1 MTYKPDGYNDL
12 SAYLIVEGAKK
23 LMDFLKAAFDS
34 KELRL
39 YGEETSVAHAEVRI
53 GDSVLML
60 ADATDQWPAVR
71 SVLHVYVP
79 DADEAYQRGLAA
91 GATAVRAPTERE
103 GDPDR
108 RATFEDPFG
117 NLWSVGTQISK

>member
-1 MTYKPDGYNDL
+1 MTYKPSGYNDL
-12 SAYLIVEGAKK
+12 SAYLIVNGAGK
-23 LMDFLKAAFDS
+23 LMPFLKAAFGA

-39 YGEETSVAHAEVRI
+39 YGQSESIAHAEVRI

-79 DADEAYQRGLAA
+79 DADEAYQRALAA
-91 GATAVRAPTERE
+91 GGTAVQVTQTVGRRSRIPSATCGQWERRSASRA
-103 GDPDR
+103 DD
-108 RATFEDPFG
+108 
-117 NLWSVGTQISK
+117 I